1 MKKRITA
8 LFLAMV
14 LAGAMAAAAGCGGSG
29 TQEQTTSGQKEDA
42 QGTNAPQTE
51 GQQAEQQTAEQ
62 QAAGQEEGELSG
74 TIRFAIYTDT
84 ARDLVA
90 QKQAELYMEKH
101 PGVTVEIVSVP
112 FANYYTQLGQGLAA
126 GSAWDVFMINGAS
139 FAELGKTGQLMDL
152 TDEIAARGMDLND
165 YVIDPMNSS
174 YEGRTYVLPYE
185 LNTSAILYNKDMFDA
200 AGAEYPSPDW
210 TWEDFR
216 EIAGKLTDPS
226 RGEFGCY
233 LRTAQ
238 PDLVSFVYQ
247 AGGALYSDDLKTIT
261 FSTPEVKKA
270 LTYTTELVTKYGYA
284 PSPEQLPANI
294 SPFMTNKIG
303 MASAMCFEVLAVEAA
318 EFNWGIAPWP
328 KDVNQGGSY
337 WTQGMA
343 VYDGTKNKEL
353 ALDYIFFLAGEEAQN
368 VMAEAG
374 GAAPSLLSVACGDKY
389 LDADAPDGMEYFV
402 NEFIE
407 GRAVAEP
414 FTSKWSAI
422 SGAATSV
429 VQTELSLVRT
439 GDETLDDAIVKMEA
453 DAQKLLDEI
462 Q

>member
-1 MKKRITA
+1 MKKKRVCALTA
-8 LFLAMV
+8 ALLGLV
-14 LAGAMAAAAGCGGSG
+14 LIAGGCSSNTD
-29 TQEQTTSGQKEDA
+29 TQNTS
-42 QGTNAPQTE
+42 NS
-51 GQQAEQQTAEQ
+51 AESPEVSS
-62 QAAGQEEGELSG
+62 EGETSAEKTG

-84 ARDLVA
+84 ARDKVA
-90 QKQAELYMEKH
+90 QAQAKLYMEKN
-101 PGVTVEIVSVP
+101 PGVTVEVVSVP

-126 GSAWDVFMINGAS
+126 GDAWDVFMINGAS

-152 TDEIAARGMDLND
+152 TDEIAARGMNMDD
-165 YVIDPMNSS
+165 YVVDPMNST

-200 AGAEYPSPDW
+200 AGVEYPSPNW
-210 TWEDFR
+210 TWEDFQ
-216 EIAGKLTDPS
+216 EIAGKLTDA
-226 RGEFGCY
+226 ENDQFGCY
-233 LRTAQ
+233 IRLGQ
-238 PDLVSFVYQ
+238 PDLNSFVYQ
-247 AGGALYSDDLKTIT
+247 AGGNMFNDDLTEIT

-270 LTYTTELVTKYGYA
+270 LTYTTDLVTKYGYA

-294 SPFMTNKIG
+294 SPFMTNKIA
-303 MASAMCFEVLAVEAA
+303 MASAMCFEVLSVEAA
-318 EFNWGIAPWP
+318 DFNWGIAPWP

-343 VYDGTKNKEL
+343 VYNGTKNKDL
-353 ALDYIFFLAGEEAQN
+353 ALDYLFFLAGEEAQE

-374 GAAPSLLSVACGDKY
+374 GAAPSLLAMAQSDKY
-389 LDADAPDGMEYFV
+389 LDAEAPDGMEYFV

-414 FTSKWSAI
+414 FTAKWNAI
-422 SGAATSV
+422 WGDATSV

-439 GDETLDDAIVKMEA
+439 QKESLEEAIPKMEA
-453 DAQKLLDEI
+453 ESQRLLDEI